1 MVRMSGFPGLSRDA
15 QSERPETDIHVSLT
29 DFNICQSMIRD

>member
-1 MVRMSGFPGLSRDA
+1 MSGFPGLSRDA